1 MGNVPQ
7 GIQSS
12 TSQGIKMS
20 FAALEKALLDA
31 VGSNDIQT
39 EPKHWL
45 DMGYPPLNHILSGRY
60 DRGLPSG
67 RIIEIYGPSASGK
80 TLLATQA
87 MIAAQK
93 AGGIAIFI
101 DWERAFNAKFAEEL
115 GLDTTFPK
123 FIYKRSKTW
132 EEGNTAAMKV
142 AETVRKGKHIAEDAP
157 IVVVFDSV
165 AAAVP
170 KSMAE
175 KEIDEYTMNDTTA
188 LARVSSTTLKSVNQ
202 HVGEFEVTAIYLNQ
216 IRTKP
221 GVVYGDPTTT
231 PGGVAME
238 FYASVRIALGA
249 KKIMGKDAAGDK
261 EFLGRLIGMETK
273 KNKVSRPFQ
282 STDLRLVY
290 DEEGRAHF
298 DKTLGMLEH
307 LVAIGKLEEKGGR
320 IIWID
325 GKSFFKSVL
334 SKQIDDTGTQAELVK
349 LLPV

>member
-1 MGNVPQ
+1 
-7 GIQSS
+7 
-12 TSQGIKMS
+12 MS
-20 FAALEKALLDA
+20 LEALTKALLTA
-31 VGSNDIQT
+31 VGENDIET

-45 DMGYPPLNHILSGRY
+45 DMGYPPLNKILSGSY
-60 DRGLPSG
+60 SKGLPGG

-87 MIAAQK
+87 MIAAQR
-93 AGGIAIFI
+93 AGGVAVFI
-101 DWERAFNAKFAEEL
+101 DWERAFNAKFAAEM
-115 GLDTTFPK
+115 GLDVTFPK

-142 AETVRKGKHIAEDAP
+142 AETIRKGKHIAEDAP

-238 FYASVRIALGA
+238 FYASVRVALGA

-298 DKTLGMLEH
+298 DTTLGLIDH
-307 LVAIGKLEEKGGR
+307 LVDNGKLKKEGNYVVWDGKKYYAAALSVKIQEEK
-320 IIWID
+320 
-325 GKSFFKSVL
+325 L
-334 SKQIDDTGTQAELVK
+334 EPELIK
-349 LLPV
+349 ILMA

>member
-1 MGNVPQ
+1 
-7 GIQSS
+7 
-12 TSQGIKMS
+12 MS
-20 FAALEKALLDA
+20 MEALAKALLTA
-31 VGSNDIQT
+31 VGENDIETQ
-39 EPKHWL
+39 PKHWL
-45 DMGYPPLNHILSGRY
+45 DMGYPPLNKILSGDY
-60 DRGLPSG
+60 TRGLPGG

-87 MIAAQK
+87 MISAQR

-101 DWERAFNAKFAEEL
+101 DWERAFNAKFAEEM

-132 EEGNTAAMKV
+132 EEGNTAALKV

-249 KKIMGKDAAGDK
+249 KKIMGKDASGDK

-298 DKTLGMLEH
+298 DTTLGLIEH
-307 LVAIGKLEEKGGR
+307 LVGVDKLKKEGNYVV
-320 IIWID
+320 WD
-325 GKSFFKSVL
+325 GKKYYPAAL
-334 SKQIDDTGTQAELVK
+334 SAKIQDEKLQPELIK
-349 LLPV
+349 LLMA